1 MDVET
6 GERDRNSGS
15 PSSDSSDEDPLSLV
29 HKDVV
34 QGDVDGDLDELDQQ
48 MAASEE
54 HIVNLE
60 GELKEATD
68 QEAETAQRLDSER
81 QRRAALDQQLHEA
94 RKETTIRMLHKASQT
109 RNTIVAGAEELLQA
123 SRVQAEREAVAIVDA
138 GREQVRALEDDA
150 AQRMADLDTEHRK
163 LTHRLGMMETMYG
176 GLRETL
182 KVAET
187 SINELVEAQDSLKQ
201 LDRVETHQPPIEPN
215 SEQTTSSSPPQESA
229 PTDLDAPSRFNGNEP
244 DSAQVE
250 ISQSPLDEER

>member
-1 MDVET
+1 MGIE
-6 GERDRNSGS
+6 ERDRNGES
-15 PSSDSSDEDPLSLV
+15 PSSDSSGEAALSLV
-29 HKDVV
+29 HEDVV
-34 QGDVDGDLDELDQQ
+34 PGEVDGDLDELHQQ

-54 HIVNLE
+54 HIANLE

-81 QRRAALDQQLHEA
+81 QRITALDQQLHEA

-109 RNTIVAGAEELLQA
+109 RNTMVAGAEELLQA

-150 AQRMADLDTEHRK
+150 AQRVADLDTEHRK
-163 LTHRLGMMETMYG
+163 LTHRLGMMETIYNE
-176 GLRETL
+176 LRATL

-187 SINELVEAQDSLKQ
+187 SINELVEAQDSVKQ
-201 LDRVETHQPPIEPN
+201 LDRVETHQPPIGPD
-215 SEQTTSSSPPQESA
+215 SEQTTSGSPPQESA

-244 DSAQVE
+244 DSAQVD